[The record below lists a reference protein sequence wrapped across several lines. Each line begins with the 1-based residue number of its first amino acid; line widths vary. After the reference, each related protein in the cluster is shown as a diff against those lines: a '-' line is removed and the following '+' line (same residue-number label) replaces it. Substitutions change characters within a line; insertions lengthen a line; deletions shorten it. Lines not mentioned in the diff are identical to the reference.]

1 MNIKDLRAK
10 TGLSQRKFGD
20 RLGLQGQSIL
30 LYEKEERKIPESI
43 QKLIRY
49 EFAEFLSE
57 DERLSSGD
65 NHGAIFKNEEIS
77 ELRNENEDLKA
88 RVKDAEHLKEH
99 NLLLKRT
106 IELLEDQVKMYK
118 NILGEEDKSKTA

>member
-30 LYEKEERKIPESI
+30 LYEKEERKIPEYI
-43 QKLIRY
+43 LKLIRY
-49 EFAEFLSE
+49 EFAEYLSE
-57 DERLSSGD
+57 DERLISVG
-65 NHGAIFKNEEIS
+65 NQGTIEENEEFQK
-77 ELRNENEDLKA
+77 LKNENEDLKA
-88 RVKDAEHLKEH
+88 TAKDAEHLKEH

-106 IELLEDQVKMYK
+106 IELLEDQVRMYK
-118 NILGEEDKSKTA
+118 NMLGEEDKSKTA